1 MLRARPVATVF
12 RTRIDSMIVFLQGP
26 AAVGILYISA
36 HEQLLIKTSTRR
48 QMLIYCPALMYI
60 PDMNTTRD
68 RGDRI

>member
-48 QMLIYCPALMYI
+48 QMLILPSL
-60 PDMNTTRD
+60 DVHS
-68 RGDRI
+68 